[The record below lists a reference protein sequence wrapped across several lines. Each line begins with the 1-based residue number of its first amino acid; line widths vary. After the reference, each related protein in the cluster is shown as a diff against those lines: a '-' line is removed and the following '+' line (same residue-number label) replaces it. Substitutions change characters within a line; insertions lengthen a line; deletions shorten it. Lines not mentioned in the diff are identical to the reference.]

1 MTDYLHELVTAVK
14 KLAVELERTPT
25 RAELEKSITGG
36 NYKLA
41 KVGGFSIVLQAAGL
55 QPYNERRKKVKI
67 TNEIF
72 EVDLEKHLASYKPR
86 PTYEQKPFPTAAII
100 SDIHWP
106 FESNKVVSKFY
117 SYVAENKPTWVI
129 INGDAWDMYSFSKYP
144 RSHNIFM
151 PKDEERMAREKNVKF
166 WKEIQRLSPGSK
178 CVQMMGNHDIRAL
191 KRALEVL
198 PAAYDWI
205 AEKLKELFTFDNVT
219 TIMDP
224 REELMLRDDI
234 AVFHGYQTRMGA
246 HRDYTL
252 ISCFVGHT
260 HKGGTVFRSL
270 ANGAQIWECNSGVA
284 GDPESKGLSYT
295 SQKIHNMTPGFSALD
310 KYGPRF
316 IPV

>member
-1 MTDYLHELVTAVK
+1 MTEYLHELVAAVK

-36 NYKLA
+36 NHKLA
-41 KVGGFSIVLQAAGL
+41 KVGGFSVVLQAAGL
-55 QPYNERRKKVKI
+55 QSYNERRTKVKI

-86 PTYEQKPFPTAAII
+86 PTYQPKPFPTAAII

-106 FESNKVVSKFY
+106 FESEKVVSKFY
-117 SYVAENKPTWVI
+117 DYVEENKPEFVI

-151 PKDEERMAREKNVKF
+151 PKDEERLAREKNLKF
-166 WKEIQRLSPGSK
+166 WQEIQKRSPKSK

-198 PAAYDWI
+198 PVAADWI

-224 REELMLRDDI
+224 REEFMLRDDI

-316 IPV
+316 IPI